1 MTEAVQEIVD
11 AGAAEKVD
19 AGATDTAA
27 VDAGAGEDK
36 AGATQEVDAGKTDTA
51 KADTTDAA
59 DKDAVKPTWPDD
71 WREQMAGTDEAF
83 LKALK
88 RYSSPSTFAK
98 GWQERE
104 NLIRSGKLKQAKPD
118 GTDEKALSEWRKENG
133 VPDDPTGYKVPD
145 AVQKVLVDTDKPL
158 VAEWFDSAHKA
169 GMPQEMAE
177 KGLEWYATVIDKL
190 QAQQNA
196 TDTEASEKCED
207 FLRKEWAHADY
218 KANTTLGARWLAAE
232 TPLGEDWAN
241 LRSSDGRRLG
251 DNPDFM
257 MWAADKARESYGD
270 VSFATGDSE
279 RKFVARKEEIEAV
292 MKSDI
297 DRYYHEG
304 LDKEYATILQ
314 KETKRAR

>member
-11 AGAAEKVD
+11 AGATEKVD

-27 VDAGAGEDK
+27 VDSGAGEDK
-36 AGATQEVDAGKTDTA
+36 AGAAQEVDAGKADTA

-145 AVQKVLVDTDKPL
+145 AVQKALIDADKPL
-158 VAEWFDSAHKA
+158 IAAWFENAHKSS
-169 GMPQEMAE
+169 MPQEFAE
-177 KGLEWYATVIDKL
+177 KGLEWYAETLDTL
-190 QAQQNA
+190 QAQQTA
-196 TDTEASEKCED
+196 ADTEASEKCED

-218 KANTTLGARWLAAE
+218 KANTTLGARWLAVE

-279 RKFVARKEEIEAV
+279 RKFVARKEEIE
-292 MKSDI
+292 KIRDTDF
-297 DRYYHEG
+297 DRYENEG
-304 LDKEYATILQ
+304 LDKELRSIL
-314 KETKRAR
+314 ETELKKKR